1 MIRIIFIL
9 GIVLS
14 GTINAMAALPPFW
27 QRKAEI
33 QAILDSQEIADKL
46 QPRPIDA
53 IEYIEDDHYRVRTD
67 ACVLNVLIVDDKSNA
82 DAPPGPRKFK
92 LKLGRSTCK

>member
-1 MIRIIFIL
+1 MIRVGFTL
-9 GIVLS
+9 AIVLS
-14 GTINAMAALPPFW
+14 GTVSAMAALPPFW

-53 IEYIEDDHYRVRTD
+53 IEYIEDDHYRVRSD
-67 ACVLNVLIVDDKSNA
+67 ACVLDVLIVDEKSE
-82 DAPPGPRKFK
+82 PGIVGPRKFK
-92 LKLGRSTCK
+92 IEIGKSTCK

>member
-1 MIRIIFIL
+1 MIRIVFIL
-9 GIVLS
+9 TIVLS
-14 GTINAMAALPPFW
+14 GTVTAMAALPPFW

-53 IEYIEDDHYRVRTD
+53 IEYIEDDHYRVRSDT
-67 ACVLNVLIVDDKSNA
+67 CVLDVLIVDDKST
-82 DAPPGPRKFK
+82 PGIVGPRKFK
-92 LKLGRSTCK
+92 LELGKSTCK